1 MRETLGVRPT
11 FLRVDTCAGE
21 FESFTPYLYSSY
33 ESTCEA
39 NPTDQKKVL
48 ILGSG
53 PNRIGQGIEF
63 DYCCCHAAY
72 ALRDLGYETI
82 MVNCNPE
89 TVSTDYD
96 TADRLYFQPLSLEH
110 VLDIAAVER
119 PIGAIVQ
126 LGGQTPL
133 KLSHALEAAGI
144 PILGTAPDAIDLA
157 EDRGRFGD
165 LLQRL
170 GVQQP
175 EHGMARSTEEALTV
189 AERIGYPILVR
200 PSYVLGGQAMRVCFD
215 EESLV
220 RYLETTTQ
228 ASEER
233 PVLVDRF
240 LRDAFEYDVDAIADG
255 EQVVIA
261 GILQHVEE
269 AGVHSGDSSALFPP
283 YQHDEKTL
291 SDIRRITRELGLAM
305 GVKGLMNIQFAEK
318 KGELY
323 VLEVNPRASRTI
335 PFIAKATGVPLVRH
349 AVRVMA
355 GETLQEIGM
364 VEDLVPNRFYAKA
377 PVFPFRKFPGVDVL
391 LGPEMRSTGEVM
403 GVGTTF
409 GEAYLKAMISAG
421 VELPQ
426 SGTVF
431 ISVNDNDKKT
441 ALPIAK
447 RLHELG
453 FTIIGT
459 RGTALFL
466 FDHGIPAQLVF
477 KVREGRPN
485 VEDIIRNGG
494 AQLVIN
500 TPLGAQSYFDER
512 AIRVAA
518 SSHGVPCITTL
529 SAAKAALEAMDCDRS
544 GQISVFA
551 VQDNV
556 A

>member
-1 MRETLGVRPT
+1 
-11 FLRVDTCAGE
+11 
-21 FESFTPYLYSSY
+21 
-33 ESTCEA
+33 
-39 NPTDQKKVL
+39 
-48 ILGSG
+48 
-53 PNRIGQGIEF
+53 
-63 DYCCCHAAY
+63 
-72 ALRDLGYETI
+72 
-82 MVNCNPE
+82 
-89 TVSTDYD
+89 
-96 TADRLYFQPLSLEH
+96 
-110 VLDIAAVER
+110 
-119 PIGAIVQ
+119 
-126 LGGQTPL
+126 
-133 KLSHALEAAGI
+133 
-144 PILGTAPDAIDLA
+144 
-157 EDRGRFGD
+157 
-165 LLQRL
+165 
-170 GVQQP
+170 
-175 EHGMARSTEEALTV
+175 
-189 AERIGYPILVR
+189 
-200 PSYVLGGQAMRVCFD
+200 
-215 EESLV
+215 
-220 RYLETTTQ
+220 
-228 ASEER
+228 
-233 PVLVDRF
+233 
-240 LRDAFEYDVDAIADG
+240 
-255 EQVVIA
+255 
-261 GILQHVEE
+261 
-269 AGVHSGDSSALFPP
+269 
-283 YQHDEKTL
+283 
-291 SDIRRITRELGLAM
+291 
-305 GVKGLMNIQFAEK
+305 
-318 KGELY
+318 
-323 VLEVNPRASRTI
+323 
-335 PFIAKATGVPLVRH
+335 
-349 AVRVMA
+349 
-355 GETLQEIGM
+355 
-364 VEDLVPNRFYAKA
+364 
-377 PVFPFRKFPGVDVL
+377 
-391 LGPEMRSTGEVM
+391 M